1 MKANPMADFLSRHAD
16 AARTELAAS
25 DSETWRIADL
35 LGLASDA
42 QRRSWD
48 ETKLGYTAPAGGEAL
63 RQTTAETYRGVS
75 ASDIVATQGAQEALS
90 LIFEALLGPDD
101 HAIVVL
107 PTYPHTE
114 HAIAQICAVSAV
126 ALEAENGWA
135 LDLERVAAAITPRT
149 RMIVANFPNNPTG
162 ALLDPERFE
171 ALVDLCRRHDIVLVN
186 DEVYRLIDRDPTR
199 RLPCVAEVYERGVSV
214 DAVSK
219 SLGLPGLR
227 IGWIATRDA
236 ALRAKI
242 MSALYW
248 RSSCPAAPSE
258 LLAEIA
264 LSNRELLLARNRA
277 LALANLAA
285 VEEMIARHSDRLS
298 WTRPEGSVVGYVRY
312 RGDVETFANDLAR
325 NHGVMILPSS
335 IWQSARA
342 ELPCDHFR
350 IGFGRRDAMA
360 ALAVLEAAITLSA
373 PA

>member
-1 MKANPMADFLSRHAD
+1 MTCNPMADFLSRHAD
-16 AARTELAAS
+16 AARTELSAS

-35 LGLASDA
+35 LGLANDA
-42 QRRSWD
+42 QRRRWD
-48 ETKLGYTAPAGGEAL
+48 ETKLSYTAPAGGETL
-63 RQTTAETYRGVS
+63 RQTIAETYLSVS
-75 ASDIVATQGAQEALS
+75 ASDIVATQGAQDALS

-101 HAIVVL
+101 HAIIIL

-114 HAIAQICAVSAV
+114 HALAQRCAVSAV
-126 ALEAENGWA
+126 ALDAAKGWA
-135 LDLERVAAAITPRT
+135 LDLERVAAAITSRT

-162 ALLDPERFE
+162 ALLSPERFA
-171 ALVDLCRRHDIVLVN
+171 ALIELCRRRDIVLVN

-199 RLPCVAEVYERGVSV
+199 RLSCVAEVYERGVSV

-236 ALRAKI
+236 ALRARI

-248 RSSCPAAPSE
+248 RSSCPAEPSE
-258 LLAEIA
+258 RLAEIA

-277 LALANLAA
+277 LAVANLAA
-285 VEEMIARHSDRLS
+285 VDEMIARHSNRLS

-312 RGDVETFANDLAR
+312 RGDVEAFADDLAR
-325 NHGVMILPSS
+325 IHGVMILPSS

-342 ELPCDHFR
+342 DLPRDHFR
-350 IGFGRRDAMA
+350 IGFGRRDVGA
-360 ALAVLEAAITLSA
+360 ALAVLEAAITLSL